1 MLPFSQQSTPE
12 LFFSLCISSLLKGAA
27 RNKSITSVQLTHN
40 EEHIQQV
47 EEVLTYLLTD
57 LSAEERKRIGRSQ
70 CALESGLVCS
80 CIEVLPI
87 SECHCVMLGLV
98 YMVDMLLQ
106 CVGHGGICT
115 VCGISIFCVPIIYC
129 CLFHSHKFYG
139 FISV

>member
-1 MLPFSQQSTPE
+1 M
-12 LFFSLCISSLLKGAA
+12 
-27 RNKSITSVQLTHN
+27 THN

-87 SECHCVMLGLV
+87 SECHCVMLGLM

-129 CLFHSHKFYG
+129 CLFHSHIFYG